1 MASSPIK
8 IPPQNIEA
16 EQSVLGA
23 LLIDKEAI
31 TKVADLLSPKDFYQP
46 GHEKIYAAIIE
57 LYEKAKPI
65 DIVTVESKLREND
78 HLKEIGGSGYLAELA
93 NKVPTSSHVEEY
105 ANIVKQKKVL
115 RDLIKTSAEI
125 TEGVFD
131 SGREV
136 DELLDEVEQKIL
148 KVSQSSVQKS
158 FVHLK
163 EELEIAFERIE
174 KLHRGENS
182 LRGITTGFP
191 ELDNLLSGFQRSDLV
206 ILGAR
211 PSLGKTSFAL
221 DLARNAALRGNVAV
235 GIFSLEMSREQVV
248 DRLISADSQ
257 VPLWKIRTGRITDD
271 FEFESIQH
279 SLGRLSSPNIY
290 IDDTPSPNIMQ
301 MRSMARR
308 LQVDRGLD
316 LLIVDYLQLITPRTK
331 SDNVVSQVTEVSRG
345 LKSLARE
352 LNIPVIALSQ
362 LSRGIESRE
371 DSSPRLSDLRD
382 SGSIE
387 QDADVVI
394 FIHRKD
400 RMKKPEDVPPDEQGI
415 AQIIIAKHRNGP
427 LGVVQL
433 KFDQEHASFRSIE
446 KRFGEPDL

>member
-1 MASSPIK
+1 MSSPHIK

-31 TKVADLLSPKDFYQP
+31 TKVADLLTPKDFYQP
-46 GHEKIYAAIIE
+46 AHEKIYAAILE

-65 DIVTVESKLREND
+65 DILTVEIKLKENES
-78 HLKEIGGSGYLAELA
+78 LKEIGGSGYLAELA

-105 ANIVKQKKVL
+105 AKTVKSKKIL
-115 RDLIKTSAEI
+115 RELIKTSAEI

-131 SGREV
+131 SGREIE
-136 DELLDEVEQKIL
+136 ELLDEVEQKIF
-148 KVSQSSVQKS
+148 KVSQSSVQRA

-163 EELEIAFERIE
+163 DELAVAFERIE
-174 KLHRGENS
+174 KLHRGEHT

-206 ILGAR
+206 IIGAR
-211 PSLGKTSFAL
+211 PSVGKTSLVL
-221 DLARNAALRGNVAV
+221 DMARNAALKGNAAV

-271 FEFESIQH
+271 FEFEAIQH
-279 SLGRLSSPNIY
+279 SLGRLSSPNIF
-290 IDDTPSPNIMQ
+290 IDDTASPNIMQ

-308 LQVDRGLD
+308 LQSDRGLD

-331 SDNVVSQVTEVSRG
+331 SDNVVSQITEVSRG

-362 LSRGIESRE
+362 LSRGIENRE
-371 DSSPRLSDLRD
+371 DGSPRLSDLRD

-400 RMKKPEDVPPDEQGI
+400 KNKKPEEVSPEDQGM
-415 AQIIIAKHRNGP
+415 AQVIIAKHRNGP
-427 LGVVQL
+427 LGVVQF
-433 KFDQEHASFRSIE
+433 KFDQEHASFRPID